1 MSLTAVR
8 IVTAA
13 DVYPVSLSEA
23 KAHLRITHNAEDD
36 LIQSYIAAATD
47 WAQTFTRRIFIDTE
61 VTIKLDRFPESGD
74 SVELVGASNGVYRIL
89 KNDGRKKD
97 ACKRNRAIL
106 LPGGFVTAVNDIVY
120 TDTNGAPQTL
130 TGPTSAAP
138 GTDYQED
145 LTDDEWAYA
154 LPTPSIGWPS
164 VDSDTVNAVSV
175 NYQVGWLD
183 IGDMPEVLRSAV
195 KFKMADLFTIRDTID
210 AGNKTQ
216 LLKVAENLCEPY
228 VVPNY

>member
-1 MSLTAVR
+1 M
-8 IVTAA
+8 
-13 DVYPVSLSEA
+13 PVNSAFER
-23 KAHLRITHNAEDD
+23 H
-36 LIQSYIAAATD
+36 
-47 WAQTFTRRIFIDTE
+47 AQT
-61 VTIKLDRFPESGD
+61 V
-74 SVELVGASNGVYRIL
+74 LVM
-89 KNDGRKKD
+89 
-97 ACKRNRAIL
+97 L
-106 LPGGFVTAVNDIVY
+106 LVALLVWVGNTTQN
-120 TDTNGAPQTL
+120 
-130 TGPTSAAP
+130 TS
-138 GTDYQED
+138 